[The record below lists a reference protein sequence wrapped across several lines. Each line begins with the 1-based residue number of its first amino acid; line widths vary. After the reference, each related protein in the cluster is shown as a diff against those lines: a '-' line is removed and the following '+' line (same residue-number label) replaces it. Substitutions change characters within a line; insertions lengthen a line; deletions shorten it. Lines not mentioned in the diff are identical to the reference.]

1 MIRTTAAEKRE
12 IIRLVEESELS
23 VKQTLEELDIPR
35 STFYRWYAR
44 YQVAGMLGLEDEP
57 TAPHQFWNRI
67 PESVRD
73 RVVHL
78 ALACPEQSP
87 RQLAWFLTETEG
99 YFISESSVYRIL
111 KRFDLITSPAF
122 TVVSASDCFRNPTR
136 RVNEIWQTDFT
147 QFRIPGW
154 GWYYLSSVLD
164 DFSRYLLAWKL
175 SPTMGHSDV
184 EDTLKL
190 AVERTGVTQVKV
202 AHRPRLLSDN
212 GPAYLSRELKAFLD
226 EYEMR
231 HIHGSPFHPQTQ
243 GKIERWHRSLK
254 NVVNLEVFCFPWE
267 LEKAVAQF
275 VEDYNFRRY
284 HEALDNLTPA
294 DVFFGRAAAIQSRR
308 EEIKLATLQQ
318 RREQNLLLTIDS
330 L

>member
-1 MIRTTAAEKRE
+1 MIRPTAAEKLE
-12 IIRLVEESELS
+12 IIRLVEESELP

-44 YQVAGMLGLEDEP
+44 YQIAGQVGLEEGP

-67 PESVRD
+67 PDRVRD

-78 ALACPEQSP
+78 ALTYPEKSP
-87 RQLAWFLTETEG
+87 RQVAWMFTDTES

-111 KRFDLITSPAF
+111 KGFDLITSPAF
-122 TVVSASDCFRNPTR
+122 TVVKASDRFKNPTK
-136 RVNEIWQTDFT
+136 RVNEMWQTDFT
-147 QFRIPGW
+147 QFEIPGW
-154 GWYYLSSVLD
+154 GWYYLSTVLD
-164 DFSRYLLAWKL
+164 DFSRYIIAWTL
-175 SPTMGHSDV
+175 SPTMGHNDV
-184 EDTLKL
+184 EDTLRL
-190 AVERTGVTQVKV
+190 ALERTGVTQVKV

-212 GPAYLSRELKAFLD
+212 GPAYLSKELKTFLD
-226 EYEMR
+226 EYQMR

-254 NVVNLEVFCFPWE
+254 NVVNLDVFYFPWE
-267 LEKAVAQF
+267 LKQAIADF

-284 HEALDNLTPA
+284 HESLDNLTPA
-294 DVFFGRAAAIQSRR
+294 DVFFGRGAAILSRR

-318 RREQNLLLTIDS
+318 RREQNLLLTVDS